1 MDSPSNIQ
9 DTTEGRVPVNHRA
22 EVEAPFGRPISRERQ
37 SLDSYNADPA
47 PTESANRRGKKDSL
61 KSTSKIKKAAFLYSF

>member
-22 EVEAPFGRPISRERQ
+22 EAEAPFGRQVFISRERQ
-37 SLDSYNADPA
+37 SLDSYNADPD
-47 PTESANRRGKKDSL
+47 PTESANRRGKKR
-61 KSTSKIKKAAFLYSF
+61 